1 MSLFDSSSLFIVSGT
16 IGAILALPMIYDVFF
31 ILSKKLTEKL
41 LQKTEVEVTII
52 KDGLP
57 SQYTIH
63 LDNTEQLVKDLL
75 EIKRNRFEQKL

>member
-1 MSLFDSSSLFIVSGT
+1 MSLFDSYSLFIVSGT
-16 IGAILALPMIYDVFF
+16 IGAILALPMIYDVFY

-52 KDGLP
+52 KHGLP

>member
-16 IGAILALPMIYDVFF
+16 IGAILALPMIYDFF
-31 ILSKKLTEKL
+31 YILSKKLTEKL